1 MIFLIQYNRE
11 LGRIITMESFTD
23 SDQKHAQEERLKLEL
38 NLAEN
43 GVDDEVV
50 ILEAKNEEA
59 VRRTHRRYFED
70 LHELMFHTPEID
82 AELLH
87 AR

>member
-1 MIFLIQYNRE
+1 MIYLIQYNRE
-11 LGRIITMESFTD
+11 LGRIINLEPFTD
-23 SDQKHAQEERLKLEL
+23 SDLRYAQEERLKLEL

-50 ILEAKNEEA
+50 ILEATSEEA

-70 LHELMFHTPEID
+70 LDELMSRTPEID
-82 AELLH
+82 VELVH
-87 AR
+87 PR